1 MTILRR
7 AAPTRWLYP
16 AILLLLFMEKS
27 SAVEI
32 AGYGGSASWTQISF
46 MDPYDGDKA
55 GDTGGILS
63 FSQDGSRLLTGWPG
77 EIWDSCDDVAVY
89 EWQSGSSTYSLIGE
103 IIPKLGS
110 RVIHSASLSGDGNV
124 VALGDGDDRV
134 FGSESVWTA
143 RVFHYSGGSWQ
154 QVGSDIVG
162 PLTEGAYNVKVSIS
176 SDGKV
181 LAVGNS
187 ESETSDWNATK
198 SGRVRIYQW
207 PSNDL
212 AAADTW
218 TQMGET
224 IETFGGTAEG
234 TVGDEPWKCDV
245 YLDAGTLSGDGTRV
259 AVFRDDGY
267 VSKSYV
273 YEWKSST
280 WSLVGDVIFLGGEAS
295 LSNDGNVVAGTYGSI
310 YKESGSGAW
319 SGLYSSAYSGYEV
332 SLSSDGTRVAS
343 GDAYDNSQAG
353 IVVIQEWDSDAEK
366 WMTMVQIP
374 GISANDYAGSTVSL
388 SGDGSRVAVYSQ
400 GAGHVRV
407 FEMTGT
413 TCDTSTAPSN
423 GAVGNCP
430 STLAFGSSCQPECD
444 TGYAA
449 TSPTTTCG
457 VSGILKSSVCEE
469 ACDVSSAP
477 ANGGKGDCG
486 DFLLAG
492 YYASCTPTCDDG
504 YVLKGGVKTT
514 CNSTGFL
521 DAAECRKRYSWGD
534 EKFCPELE
542 DRMFCDNV
550 KTESDC
556 DAARSCFWYEN
567 DYVGSASCYH
577 SSEEWTEMYSESAN
591 YDFGEETCYDH
602 DILHAANHGEF
613 EEAAAL
619 CNALSNCKWYD
630 TGGSS
635 GCSVD
640 KDRVKKIISD
650 TGAPPGVA
658 GYWIGWYTDACW
670 YLPKSTCTTSTT
682 VRGCEL
688 SGSDEWPCAPSLAKQ
703 VAAGADGCTGHADFE
718 AVAALGGMTVAEA
731 REKSMAKTAK
741 EQAEAARD
749 SILEGI
755 ADERLKKKAKLLA
768 DAVIAGEPVK
778 KLSAKLEAADEA
790 SACSSYYLK
799 ASLSP
804 SKGACV
810 ATAASRRRG
819 RALAASTYDVSV
831 FFKSSELSDGALN
844 AAAESLKAEG
854 VGGVKVTAS
863 VDPIAELKTIPGVD
877 TSAVDTLE
885 TQSEIANKDKPPS
898 PPPPTSPPPSL
909 ILDDDDAAPRLG
921 SGAMFASVCAL
932 LSVAVLM

>member
-27 SAVEI
+27 SALEI

-55 GDTGGILS
+55 GEGGILS

-77 EIWDSCDDVAVY
+77 ESWDSCDDVAVY
-89 EWQSGSSTYSLIGE
+89 EWQSGSSTYSLIGD

-124 VALGDGDDRV
+124 VALGDGDDDS
-134 FGSESVWTA
+134 GSESVWTA

-154 QVGSDIVG
+154 QVGSDIVV
-162 PLTEGAYNVKVSIS
+162 PLTEGASNVKVSIS

-181 LAVGNS
+181 LSVGNS
-187 ESETSDWNATK
+187 GSETSDYNATLT
-198 SGRVRIYQW
+198 GRVRIYQW

-224 IETFGGTAEG
+224 IEVWKTDEG
-234 TVGDEPWKCDV
+234 TLNDVPYKRDV
-245 YLDAGTLSGDGTRV
+245 YMDACTLSGDGPRV
-259 AVFRDDGY
+259 AVFRDDGW
-267 VSKSYV
+267 VGTGYV

-295 LSNDGNVVAGTYGSI
+295 LSNDGNVVAGIYGSI

-343 GDAYDNSQAG
+343 GDVYDNSRAG

-374 GISANDYAGSTVSL
+374 GISADDYAGSTVSL

-423 GAVGNCP
+423 AAVGNCP

-444 TGYAA
+444 TGYAT

-492 YYASCTPTCDDG
+492 YDASCTPTCDDG
-504 YVLKGGVKTT
+504 YVLKGGNKTT
-514 CNSTGFL
+514 CSDDVVL

-534 EKFCPELE
+534 EKFCPKWE
-542 DRMFCDNV
+542 DRVFCFNA

-556 DAARSCFWYEN
+556 DAARSCLWSSDGSGSCSHDDDGWN
-567 DYVGSASCYH
+567 DMTGES
-577 SSEEWTEMYSESAN
+577 YSE
-591 YDFGEETCYDH
+591 FGGEACDDH
-602 DILHAANHGEF
+602 DIWHAANHGDF

-619 CNALSNCKWYD
+619 LQ
-630 TGGSS
+630 
-635 GCSVD
+635 
-640 KDRVKKIISD
+640 RPI
-650 TGAPPGVA
+650 
-658 GYWIGWYTDACW
+658 
-670 YLPKSTCTTSTT
+670 
-682 VRGCEL
+682 
-688 SGSDEWPCAPSLAKQ
+688 
-703 VAAGADGCTGHADFE
+703 
-718 AVAALGGMTVAEA
+718 
-731 REKSMAKTAK
+731 
-741 EQAEAARD
+741 
-749 SILEGI
+749 
-755 ADERLKKKAKLLA
+755 KL
-768 DAVIAGEPVK
+768 
-778 KLSAKLEAADEA
+778 
-790 SACSSYYLK
+790 
-799 ASLSP
+799 
-804 SKGACV
+804 
-810 ATAASRRRG
+810 
-819 RALAASTYDVSV
+819 
-831 FFKSSELSDGALN
+831 
-844 AAAESLKAEG
+844 
-854 VGGVKVTAS
+854 
-863 VDPIAELKTIPGVD
+863 
-877 TSAVDTLE
+877 
-885 TQSEIANKDKPPS
+885 
-898 PPPPTSPPPSL
+898 
-909 ILDDDDAAPRLG
+909 
-921 SGAMFASVCAL
+921 
-932 LSVAVLM
+932 

>member
-1 MTILRR
+1 M
-7 AAPTRWLYP
+7 
-16 AILLLLFMEKS
+16 
-27 SAVEI
+27 
-32 AGYGGSASWTQISF
+32 
-46 MDPYDGDKA
+46 
-55 GDTGGILS
+55 
-63 FSQDGSRLLTGWPG
+63 
-77 EIWDSCDDVAVY
+77 
-89 EWQSGSSTYSLIGE
+89 
-103 IIPKLGS
+103 
-110 RVIHSASLSGDGNV
+110 
-124 VALGDGDDRV
+124 
-134 FGSESVWTA
+134 
-143 RVFHYSGGSWQ
+143 
-154 QVGSDIVG
+154 
-162 PLTEGAYNVKVSIS
+162 
-176 SDGKV
+176 
-181 LAVGNS
+181 
-187 ESETSDWNATK
+187 
-198 SGRVRIYQW
+198 
-207 PSNDL
+207 
-212 AAADTW
+212 
-218 TQMGET
+218 
-224 IETFGGTAEG
+224 
-234 TVGDEPWKCDV
+234 
-245 YLDAGTLSGDGTRV
+245 
-259 AVFRDDGY
+259 
-267 VSKSYV
+267 
-273 YEWKSST
+273 
-280 WSLVGDVIFLGGEAS
+280 
-295 LSNDGNVVAGTYGSI
+295 
-310 YKESGSGAW
+310 
-319 SGLYSSAYSGYEV
+319 
-332 SLSSDGTRVAS
+332 
-343 GDAYDNSQAG
+343 
-353 IVVIQEWDSDAEK
+353 
-366 WMTMVQIP
+366 
-374 GISANDYAGSTVSL
+374 
-388 SGDGSRVAVYSQ
+388 
-400 GAGHVRV
+400 RV

-423 GAVGNCP
+423 AAVGNCP

-492 YYASCTPTCDDG
+492 YDANWNIASCTPTCDDG
-504 YVLKGGVKTT
+504 YVLKGGNKTT
-514 CNSTGFL
+514 CSDVHDAAVH

-534 EKFCPELE
+534 EKFCPKWE
-542 DRMFCDNV
+542 DVTFCLNA

-556 DAARSCFWYEN
+556 DAARSCLWSSDGSGSCSLDDVTFCANVETESDCDAARSCVWSSDGSGSCSDDDDDWNDMFYE
-567 DYVGSASCYH
+567 S
-577 SSEEWTEMYSESAN
+577 YSE
-591 YDFGEETCYDH
+591 FGGEACDDH
-602 DILHAANHGEF
+602 EIRHAANHGDF
-613 EEAAAL
+613 EEAAAM

-640 KDRVKKIISD
+640 TDRVKNIISD

-658 GYWIGWYTDACW
+658 GYWIGWWTDACW

-688 SGSDEWPCAPSLAKQ
+688 HDYDEWPCAPSLAKR
-703 VAAGADGCTGHADFE
+703 VVAGADGCTGHADFE

-741 EQAEAARD
+741 EQAEDARD

-831 FFKSSELSDGALN
+831 FFKSSQLSDGALN

-854 VGGVKVTAS
+854 VSGVKVTAS

-909 ILDDDDAAPRLG
+909 ILDDEDAAPGLG
-921 SGAMFASVCAL
+921 SGAMFASACAL

>member
-27 SAVEI
+27 SALEI

-46 MDPYDGDKA
+46 MDPYDGGKA
-55 GDTGGILS
+55 GAPGGILS
-63 FSQDGSRLLTGWPG
+63 FSQDGSRLLMGWPG
-77 EIWDSCDDVAVY
+77 LSWDSCDDVAVY
-89 EWQSGSSTYSLIGE
+89 EWQSGVGFSVGTRIGD

-124 VALGDGDDRV
+124 VALGDGDDDS
-134 FGSESVWTA
+134 GSESVWTA

-162 PLTEGAYNVKVSIS
+162 PLTEGARNVKVSIS

-181 LAVGNS
+181 LSVGNS
-187 ESETSDWNATK
+187 ESDPSDYNATLT
-198 SGRVRIYQW
+198 GRVRIYQW

-224 IETFGGTAEG
+224 IEAFGGTAEG
-234 TVGDEPWKCDV
+234 TVNDVPYKRDV
-245 YLDAGTLSGDGTRV
+245 YMDAGTLSGDGTRV
-259 AVFRDDGY
+259 AVFRDDSY
-267 VSKSYV
+267 VGTGHV

-280 WSLVGDVIFLGGEAS
+280 WSLVGDGIYLGGEAS
-295 LSNDGNVVAGTYGSI
+295 LSNDGTVVAGLYGSS
-310 YKESGSGAW
+310 YKELGSGAW
-319 SGLYSSAYSGYEV
+319 SWLSSAYSGYEV

-343 GDAYDNSQAG
+343 GETYDNSDAG

-374 GISANDYAGSTVSL
+374 GISADDRAGSTVSL

-423 GAVGNCP
+423 AAVGNCP

-492 YYASCTPTCDDG
+492 YDASCTPTCDDG
-504 YVLKGGVKTT
+504 YVLKGGNKTT
-514 CNSTGFL
+514 CSDDVVL

-534 EKFCPELE
+534 EKFCPKWE
-542 DRMFCDNV
+542 DRVFCFNA

-556 DAARSCFWYEN
+556 DAARSCLWSSDGSGSCSHDDDGWN
-567 DYVGSASCYH
+567 DMTGES
-577 SSEEWTEMYSESAN
+577 YSE
-591 YDFGEETCYDH
+591 FGGEACDDH
-602 DILHAANHGEF
+602 DIWHAANHGDF

-619 CNALSNCKWYD
+619 LQ
-630 TGGSS
+630 
-635 GCSVD
+635 
-640 KDRVKKIISD
+640 RPI
-650 TGAPPGVA
+650 
-658 GYWIGWYTDACW
+658 
-670 YLPKSTCTTSTT
+670 
-682 VRGCEL
+682 
-688 SGSDEWPCAPSLAKQ
+688 
-703 VAAGADGCTGHADFE
+703 
-718 AVAALGGMTVAEA
+718 
-731 REKSMAKTAK
+731 
-741 EQAEAARD
+741 
-749 SILEGI
+749 
-755 ADERLKKKAKLLA
+755 KL
-768 DAVIAGEPVK
+768 
-778 KLSAKLEAADEA
+778 
-790 SACSSYYLK
+790 
-799 ASLSP
+799 
-804 SKGACV
+804 
-810 ATAASRRRG
+810 
-819 RALAASTYDVSV
+819 
-831 FFKSSELSDGALN
+831 
-844 AAAESLKAEG
+844 
-854 VGGVKVTAS
+854 
-863 VDPIAELKTIPGVD
+863 
-877 TSAVDTLE
+877 
-885 TQSEIANKDKPPS
+885 
-898 PPPPTSPPPSL
+898 
-909 ILDDDDAAPRLG
+909 
-921 SGAMFASVCAL
+921 
-932 LSVAVLM
+932 

>member
-27 SAVEI
+27 SALEI
-32 AGYGGSASWTQISF
+32 AGYGGSASWTQIGF
-46 MDPYDGDKA
+46 VDPYDGGKA
-55 GDTGGILS
+55 GAPGGILS
-63 FSQDGSRLLTGWPG
+63 FSQDGSRLLIGWPG
-77 EIWDSCDDVAVY
+77 ESWDSCDDVAVY
-89 EWQSGSSTYSLIGE
+89 EWQSGSSTYSRIGE
-103 IIPKLGS
+103 ILPKLGS

-124 VALGDGDDRV
+124 VALGDGDDYS
-134 FGSESVWTA
+134 GSESVWTA

-162 PLTEGAYNVKVSIS
+162 PLTEGASNVKVSIS

-181 LAVGNS
+181 LSVGNS
-187 ESETSDWNATK
+187 ESDPSDYNATLT
-198 SGRVRIYQW
+198 GRVRIYQW

-224 IETFGGTAEG
+224 IEAFGGTAEG
-234 TVGDEPWKCDV
+234 TVNDVPYKRDV
-245 YLDAGTLSGDGTRV
+245 YMDAGTLSGDGTRV
-259 AVFRDDGY
+259 AVFRDNGY

-280 WSLVGDVIFLGGEAS
+280 WSLVGDVIYLNGEAS

-343 GDAYDNSQAG
+343 GDVYDNSRAG

-374 GISANDYAGSTVSL
+374 GISADDRAGSTVSL

-423 GAVGNCP
+423 AAVGNCP

-492 YYASCTPTCDDG
+492 YDASCTPTCDDG
-504 YVLKGGVKTT
+504 YVLKGGNKTT
-514 CNSTGFL
+514 CSEDGVH

-534 EKFCPELE
+534 EKFCPKWE
-542 DRMFCDNV
+542 DVTFCLNA

-556 DAARSCFWYEN
+556 DAARSCLWSSDGSGSCSHDDDGWN
-567 DYVGSASCYH
+567 DMTGES
-577 SSEEWTEMYSESAN
+577 YSE
-591 YDFGEETCYDH
+591 FGGEACDDH
-602 DILHAANHGEF
+602 DIWHAANHGDF

-619 CNALSNCKWYD
+619 LQ
-630 TGGSS
+630 
-635 GCSVD
+635 
-640 KDRVKKIISD
+640 RPI
-650 TGAPPGVA
+650 
-658 GYWIGWYTDACW
+658 
-670 YLPKSTCTTSTT
+670 
-682 VRGCEL
+682 
-688 SGSDEWPCAPSLAKQ
+688 
-703 VAAGADGCTGHADFE
+703 
-718 AVAALGGMTVAEA
+718 
-731 REKSMAKTAK
+731 
-741 EQAEAARD
+741 
-749 SILEGI
+749 
-755 ADERLKKKAKLLA
+755 KL
-768 DAVIAGEPVK
+768 
-778 KLSAKLEAADEA
+778 
-790 SACSSYYLK
+790 
-799 ASLSP
+799 
-804 SKGACV
+804 
-810 ATAASRRRG
+810 
-819 RALAASTYDVSV
+819 
-831 FFKSSELSDGALN
+831 
-844 AAAESLKAEG
+844 
-854 VGGVKVTAS
+854 
-863 VDPIAELKTIPGVD
+863 
-877 TSAVDTLE
+877 
-885 TQSEIANKDKPPS
+885 
-898 PPPPTSPPPSL
+898 
-909 ILDDDDAAPRLG
+909 
-921 SGAMFASVCAL
+921 
-932 LSVAVLM
+932 

>member
-1 MTILRR
+1 MTIFRR

-27 SAVEI
+27 SALEI
-32 AGYGGSASWTQISF
+32 AGYGGSASWTQIGATF
-46 MDPYDGDKA
+46 DPYDGGKA
-55 GDTGGILS
+55 GSPGGILS
-63 FSQDGSRLLTGWPG
+63 FSQDGSRLLIGWPG
-77 EIWDSCDDVAVY
+77 ESWDSCDDVAVY
-89 EWQSGSSTYSLIGE
+89 EWQSGSSTYSRIGD
-103 IIPKLGS
+103 ILPKLGS

-124 VALGDGDDRV
+124 VALGDGDDDS
-134 FGSESVWTA
+134 GSESVWTA

-162 PLTEGAYNVKVSIS
+162 PLSEGASNVKVSIS

-187 ESETSDWNATK
+187 ESETSGVNATLT
-198 SGRVRIYQW
+198 GRVRIYQW

-224 IETFGGTAEG
+224 IEAWG
-234 TVGDEPWKCDV
+234 TVEATVDGVPYKRDV
-245 YLDAGTLSGDGTRV
+245 YMDAGTLSGDGTRV
-259 AVFRDDGY
+259 AVFRDDGW
-267 VSKSYV
+267 VSTGYV

-280 WSLVGDVIFLGGEAS
+280 WSLVGDVIYLSWEAS
-295 LSNDGNVVAGTYGSI
+295 LSNDGTVVAGLYGYT

-319 SGLYSSAYSGYEV
+319 SELSSAHSGYEV

-374 GISANDYAGSTVSL
+374 GISADDYAGSTVSL

-423 GAVGNCP
+423 AAVGNCP

-492 YYASCTPTCDDG
+492 YDANWNIASCTPTCDDG
-504 YVLKGGVKTT
+504 YVLKGGNKTT
-514 CNSTGFL
+514 CSDDIVL

-534 EKFCPELE
+534 DKFCPKWE
-542 DRMFCDNV
+542 DVTFCVNA

-556 DAARSCFWYEN
+556 DAARSCLWSSDGSGSCSHDDVTFCANVETESDCDAARSCVWSSDGSGSCSHDDDDWN
-567 DYVGSASCYH
+567 DMIGESF
-577 SSEEWTEMYSESAN
+577 SE
-591 YDFGEETCYDH
+591 FGGETCNDH
-602 DILHAANHGEF
+602 DIWHAANHGDF

-619 CNALSNCKWYD
+619 CNALSDCKWYD
-630 TGGSS
+630 SGGSE

-640 KDRVKKIISD
+640 TDRVKKIISD

-658 GYWIGWYTDACW
+658 GYWIGFYTDACW

-688 SGSDEWPCAPSLAKQ
+688 SDYDDWPCRPSLAKR
-703 VAAGADGCTGHADFE
+703 VVAGADGCTGHADFE

-741 EQAEAARD
+741 E
-749 SILEGI
+749 
-755 ADERLKKKAKLLA
+755 
-768 DAVIAGEPVK
+768 
-778 KLSAKLEAADEA
+778 
-790 SACSSYYLK
+790 
-799 ASLSP
+799 
-804 SKGACV
+804 
-810 ATAASRRRG
+810 
-819 RALAASTYDVSV
+819 
-831 FFKSSELSDGALN
+831 
-844 AAAESLKAEG
+844 
-854 VGGVKVTAS
+854 
-863 VDPIAELKTIPGVD
+863 
-877 TSAVDTLE
+877 
-885 TQSEIANKDKPPS
+885 
-898 PPPPTSPPPSL
+898 
-909 ILDDDDAAPRLG
+909 
-921 SGAMFASVCAL
+921 
-932 LSVAVLM
+932 